1 MGMLMQKVR
10 CHEGANLISRE
21 VNPDLSQQRTFSDL
35 VSLAGSLR
43 RPFIS
48 WVDAVCPTSKETI
61 RRAAIEGKGKSAG
74 QPDQTPAR
82 RLGLQSKT
90 APQKADFAL

>member
-1 MGMLMQKVR
+1 
-10 CHEGANLISRE
+10 

-48 WVDAVCPTSKETI
+48 WVDAVCPTSEETF

-74 QPDQTPAR
+74 SR
-82 RLGLQSKT
+82 IGLQRDDLSSEGE
-90 APQKADFAL
+90 